1 MEFYEIIILLITGLA
16 SGFLSGFLGIGGG
29 IITIPVMIIFLEGK
43 VPQENLFLA
52 TSTISLAIIVLS
64 SLNAS
69 LKHIRHGNYYKQA
82 IIPLVLGSIIGPI
95 PGNYICYV
103 IDDKSRITFFA
114 VVILLLAF
122 KILWFRNKD
131 DNDRASFNFWIMLAA
146 GIVMGM
152 ISSMTGLGGGAVLVP
167 LLTVFLHFD
176 IKKAVGISTI
186 VMIFT
191 AASGLVGR
199 IYTGVSGYLSYDV
212 FLPFFLTITV
222 GTLFSAR
229 LGAAFNIKSK
239 SKNIKVFASILYFIV
254 AIKMIWRVI

>member
-1 MEFYEIIILLITGLA
+1 LEFYEIIILLLTGLA

-29 IITIPVMIIFLEGK
+29 IITIPVMIVFLEGK

-69 LKHIRHGNYYKQA
+69 LKHIKHQNYYKEA
-82 IIPLVLGSIIGPI
+82 VFPIAMGSVIGPI
-95 PGNYICYV
+95 PGNYICYL
-103 IDDKSRITFFA
+103 IDDRSRIIFFA
-114 VVILLLAF
+114 IVIFLLAF
-122 KILWFRNKD
+122 KILWFRNSED
-131 DNDRASFNFWIMLAA
+131 HDNVNFNFWIMLSA
-146 GIVMGM
+146 GIIMGM

-191 AASGLVGR
+191 AASGLLGR
-199 IYTGVSGYLSYDV
+199 LYTGVGGYLTYAV
-212 FLPFFLTITV
+212 FLPFFLTITI

>member
-1 MEFYEIIILLITGLA
+1 LEFYEIIILLITGLA